1 MHYDQIIP
9 NLIFLILY
17 NWFLITSTP
26 RKLTWQWKIT
36 IFDRRYMGFSLS
48 SNCRPRSLKVGP
60 RIATEGSMLRV
71 VIVGVIVQMDF
82 HSWLAYLQFTLL
94 IFWIYDCYVVVYK
107 TASREAASVVL
118 LAPCAMLLGWTIVG
132 LVVWWSKADFGGLYG
147 FWFDVCKEE
156 CTSPKT
162 DMAMENPPFEDVLHI
177 FPTEN
182 RGFCKFM
189 LFSGSVFC
197 VKIWPPWVHV
207 SQPYQLDYLPLNR
220 ARLSKLILVIWV
232 LVSSKEALK
241 IGVNWGSIA

>member
-71 VIVGVIVQMDF
+71 VIVGVIVQMDLD
-82 HSWLAYLQFTLL
+82 SWLAYLQFTLL

-118 LAPCAMLLGWTIVG
+118 LAPCAMLLGWFHLRSRRTVQIPMSYVYNPMNHRWSCG
-132 LVVWWSKADFGGLYG
+132 LVVQGWPLWI
-147 FWFDVCKEE
+147 FD
-156 CTSPKT
+156 SMFAKT
-162 DMAMENPPFEDVLHI
+162 
-177 FPTEN
+177 
-182 RGFCKFM
+182 
-189 LFSGSVFC
+189 
-197 VKIWPPWVHV
+197 W
-207 SQPYQLDYLPLNR
+207 
-220 ARLSKLILVIWV
+220 
-232 LVSSKEALK
+232 
-241 IGVNWGSIA
+241 